1 MLEQHPEAARAVSRW
16 HPERVAAGSG
26 AGRRECVLLSTAGP
40 RRVARAE
47 ALRDSEDI
55 SCREPGSLTN
65 QLSTLLYVRAL

>member
-47 ALRDSEDI
+47 DSEDI